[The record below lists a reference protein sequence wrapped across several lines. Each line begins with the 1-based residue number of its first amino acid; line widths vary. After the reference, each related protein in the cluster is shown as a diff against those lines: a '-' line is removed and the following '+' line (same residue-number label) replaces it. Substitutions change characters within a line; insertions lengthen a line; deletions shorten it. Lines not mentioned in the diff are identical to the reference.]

1 MDSLEKHLKKSHN
14 FRKINFAQLLF
25 TADSL
30 ADTENYDVRDWGSES
45 HSTSLDI
52 GSQVLIQM

>member
-1 MDSLEKHLKKSHN
+1 MAACAH